1 MKDNFITMD
10 LYNDFDYDK
19 ELYRDEYKEYCADNQ
34 MEYEEESFD
43 NWLNDVL
50 VMEYDDLLAN
60 LKYSEY
66 NIPCVI
72 LGSIGTWRGRIEIKD
87 TYAEDLISAIKKCV
101 GSADY
106 IKICLNKGKIE
117 VYAYHH
123 DGTNTFDIILLNNR
137 KRSENSD
144 ISKSYYHKLI
154 KGYLY

>member
-10 LYNDFDYDK
+10 LYNNVNYDE
-19 ELYRDEYKEYCADNQ
+19 ELYRNDYKEHCADNQ
-34 MEYEEESFD
+34 MEYNEESFSI
-43 NWLNDVL
+43 WLNDEL
-50 VMEYDDLLAN
+50 VMEYNDLLEN
-60 LKYSEY
+60 LEYSEY

-72 LGSIGTWRGRIEIKD
+72 LGSIGTWRGRIEIEA

-101 GSADY
+101 GSAYY

-154 KGYLY
+154 KGYIF

>member
-10 LYNDFDYDK
+10 LYNDFDYDE
-19 ELYRDEYKEYCADNQ
+19 ELYRDVYKEFCTDNQ
-34 MEYEEESFD
+34 MEYNEESFSI
-43 NWLNDVL
+43 WLNDEL
-50 VMEYDDLLAN
+50 VMEYNDLLIN
-60 LKYSEY
+60 LESSEY

-72 LGSIGTWRGRIEIKD
+72 LGDIGTWRGRFEIED

-106 IKICLNKGKIE
+106 IQIRLNEGKIE

-137 KRSENSD
+137 RRSENSD